1 MRQNGHGIALLSLGT
16 AVPPY
21 QATQAAVSQWMAA
34 SFKSQPALG
43 RWLQRVFAHA
53 GIETRYACVPDF
65 SQPPDESRLAPGRLP
80 AEALTTAER
89 MAIYEREAAR
99 LGTAAARR
107 ALATFA
113 ERANDDLAAVT
124 GSVTHLVCVSCTGFF
139 APGLDIAIARK
150 LNLAPTVQR
159 TLIGFMG
166 CAAAFNGL
174 RAAWQIVR
182 GQPSARVLVVC
193 VELCSIHIQPNP
205 DRENLISASLFA
217 DGASACLVGR
227 SEAGG
232 DLFEIG
238 GFYTALKPE
247 TETEMI
253 WQIGDHGFVLRL
265 SPQIPEHLAEAAP
278 AALEN
283 LLGGEDRP
291 HFWAIHPGGKAI
303 LDRLAAIFD
312 LEPEQLRASRA
323 VLRCFGNLSS
333 ATIFFVL
340 EELQHKLRHDTTPGQ
355 KVDGVAM
362 AFGPG
367 LVIEMAGLSY
377 VPPVAGEISRK
388 RIMETAVGA

>member
-1 MRQNGHGIALLSLGT
+1 MIRQNGDRIALLSLGT
-16 AVPPY
+16 AVPSY
-21 QATQAAVSQWMAA
+21 QASQADVAQWMAA
-34 SFKSQPALG
+34 SFKTQPALG
-43 RWLQRVFAHA
+43 RWVQRVFAHA

-65 SQPPDESRLAPGRLP
+65 SQPPDQSRLAPGCLL

-99 LGTAAARR
+99 LGAAAGCQ

-113 ERANDDLAAVT
+113 ERSNGDLAAAAN
-124 GSVTHLVCVSCTGFF
+124 SVTHLICVSCTGFF
-139 APGLDIAIARK
+139 APGLDIAIARA
-150 LNLAPTVQR
+150 LNLAPMVQR

-205 DRENLISASLFA
+205 QRENLISASLFA
-217 DGASACLVGR
+217 DGASACLVGQ
-227 SEAGG
+227 SETGG

-247 TETEMI
+247 TEAEMV

-283 LLGGEDRP
+283 LLGKGGRP
-291 HFWAIHPGGKAI
+291 DFWAIHPGGKAI

-312 LEPEQLRASRA
+312 LEPEQVQASRA

-340 EELQHKLRHDTTPGQ
+340 DELRRQLRHEIAPGQ
-355 KVDGVAM
+355 KLEGVAM

-377 VPPVAGEISRK
+377 VPPAAGEMIRE
-388 RIMETAVGA
+388 RAGVNP